1 MKNIKLFLFSFFAL
15 FISMASL
22 MAQEGGDKV
31 LYEAEWLGLAVTIVG
46 AIGVAA
52 IPLIRKM
59 LSKWI
64 EKEAVESIMVGV
76 NHMWD
81 NGVKAAKAA
90 ADDGKLTKDEAQR
103 YRQGALDIALKT
115 ARGPVKK
122 YLMKRGP
129 EWGALAIKK
138 IIVALKR
145 NS

>member
-22 MAQEGGDKV
+22 MAQDGGDKI
-31 LYEAEWLGLAVTIVG
+31 LFEAEWLGLAVTVVG
-46 AIGVAA
+46 AIGIAA
-52 IPLIRKM
+52 IPFIRKI

-64 EKEAVESIMVGV
+64 EKEALESIMIGV

-81 NGVKAAKAA
+81 NGVKEAKKVAK
-90 ADDGKLTKDEAQR
+90 DGKLTKDEAER
-103 YRQGALDIALKT
+103 YKQGALDIALKT

-122 YLMKRGP
+122 YLIKRGP

-138 IIVALKR
+138 IVAKFK
-145 NS
+145 SK